1 MQQRKHD
8 NKHFHEMVA
17 IYINKHRKKEQT
29 MNNEQPESTTK
40 GYKDCERKD
49 TYSLYAS
56 IKRQEKA
63 ATNEVKEKQPY
74 FTNAQVGDEVVCII
88 YGKGVVKKIDKS
100 YTFTAIAVE
109 YPTSNN
115 TSAPTKPHTQTYSLE
130 GKYSASANQTLFYV
144 EDVIILIASTGVE
157 PKREYI
163 PQIGDIIEV
172 NDKIGIVVSYQDF
185 NKRIMALAND
195 LRVGNFHKQKVT
207 FVKHYNTIKEAVN
220 SEEFNLNF

>member
-1 MQQRKHD
+1 
-8 NKHFHEMVA
+8 MVA

-49 TYSLYAS
+49 TRSLYAS

-74 FTNAQVGDEVVCII
+74 FANAQVGDEVVCII
-88 YGKGVVKKIDKS
+88 YGKGVVKRINKS
-100 YTFTAIAVE
+100 YIFTAITVE
-109 YPTSNN
+109 YPTSNS
-115 TSAPTKPHTQTYSLE
+115 TSSPTKPHTQTYSLE

-172 NDKIGIVVSYQDF
+172 NDKIGIVVSYKDF
-185 NKRIMALAND
+185 NKRFIALTND